1 MTVMVALLRGVN
13 VGGSGTL
20 PMAELRDIATCV
32 GLEQVSTYIQSGNL
46 VFSTL
51 SGSTAE
57 VATSLRSA
65 IARATPLD
73 PEVIV
78 RTRAEL
84 AAVTDGSPFLHRGE
98 APAHLH
104 VVFTGGKAA
113 PLIKAFDASRHLP
126 EEVVAVGRELHLF
139 LSHGVGRSKLV
150 TDLARHTGPVGTMR
164 GWRTVTKLQALAD
177 DLA

>member
-1 MTVMVALLRGVN
+1 MTAMVALLRGVN

-20 PMAELRDIATCV
+20 PMTNLREIATEA

-46 VFSTL
+46 VFSAPRR
-51 SGSTAE
+51 SAAA

-65 IARATPLD
+65 IAQATTLD

-84 AAVTDGSPFLHRGE
+84 ATVIDGSPFLRRGE
-98 APAHLH
+98 APSHLH
-104 VVFTGGKAA
+104 VVFMAGKAA
-113 PLIKAFDASRHLP
+113 PLIKGFDASQHLP

-139 LSHGVGRSKLV
+139 LPDGVGRSKLV
-150 TDLARHTGPVGTMR
+150 TALARHTGPVGTMR
-164 GWRTVTKLQALAD
+164 GWRTVTTLQALAD